1 MTITAFL
8 VGHIRAASE
17 RYDVTV
23 VANCHPGALPD
34 GGSFPAAF
42 VSIPLQRKISPGDD
56 LHSLWALY
64 RLFRRERFDLVHSV
78 SPKAGLL
85 AMLAAWLARVPH
97 RAHTF
102 TGQVWVTRLGWR
114 REALKF
120 FDRVLAALATAPLT
134 DSPSQRDFLVAEG
147 IAADKAL
154 TVIGKGSICGVN
166 PARFRPD
173 PEARTQ
179 VRSELS
185 VSDHACMILFVG
197 RLNRDKG
204 VPDLVRAFA
213 TLCSSHED
221 VMLVC
226 VGPDEEGR
234 AGDMQG
240 LLAADRYRCVGFTSQ
255 PERFMAAAD
264 IFCLP
269 SYREGFGMVIVEAG
283 AVGLPAVASRI
294 YGVTDAVE
302 DGVTGILFPP
312 GDEKALISALA
323 RLVEDVELRQAMGNA
338 ARVRALRD
346 FAELDLTQG
355 LMAFYGKM
363 LG

>member
-1 MTITAFL
+1 
-8 VGHIRAASE
+8 
-17 RYDVTV
+17 
-23 VANCHPGALPD
+23 
-34 GGSFPAAF
+34 
-42 VSIPLQRKISPGDD
+42 
-56 LHSLWALY
+56 
-64 RLFRRERFDLVHSV
+64 
-78 SPKAGLL
+78 
-85 AMLAAWLARVPH
+85 
-97 RAHTF
+97 
-102 TGQVWVTRLGWR
+102 
-114 REALKF
+114 
-120 FDRVLAALATAPLT
+120 
-134 DSPSQRDFLVAEG
+134 
-147 IAADKAL
+147 
-154 TVIGKGSICGVN
+154 
-166 PARFRPD
+166 
-173 PEARTQ
+173 
-179 VRSELS
+179 
-185 VSDHACMILFVG
+185 
-197 RLNRDKG
+197 
-204 VPDLVRAFA
+204 
-213 TLCSSHED
+213 
-221 VMLVC
+221 MLVC

-363 LG
+363 LAQLASGLPSH